1 MNHSKISS
9 RYAKA
14 LLLSAKEKNILDDI
28 EKDFLYLEELIEQVP
43 DFHYLI
49 TDPFIKN
56 QKKYDVLYSIIGKKV
71 NQLTLDFI
79 KMIFEN
85 KRDEFFIDIVRMF
98 LEKYR
103 KDQGIKK
110 VVLTLTRETSQQ
122 TKDNIINAVKTAY
135 NTGVEVT
142 EKINPKLIGGFILRV
157 EDLQLDSTVVNK
169 LKKLKKE
176 LTSTINNI

>member
-14 LLLSAKEKNILDDI
+14 LLLSAKEKNILDTV
-28 EKDFLYLEELIEQVP
+28 EKDFLFIEKLIQQVP

-56 QKKYDVLYSIIGKKV
+56 KKKYDALFSIIGKKV
-71 NQLTLDFI
+71 TNLTLDFI

-85 KRDEFFIDIVRMF
+85 KRDEFFIDIVRVF
-98 LEKYR
+98 LDKYR
-103 KDQGIKK
+103 KEKGIKK
-110 VVLTLTRETSQQ
+110 VVLTLTREIGQES
-122 TKDNIINAVKTAY
+122 KDNIINAVKKAY
-135 NTGVEVT
+135 NADVELT
-142 EKINPKLIGGFILRV
+142 EKIKPELIGGFILRV
-157 EDLQLDSTVVNK
+157 EDLQLDSTVANK